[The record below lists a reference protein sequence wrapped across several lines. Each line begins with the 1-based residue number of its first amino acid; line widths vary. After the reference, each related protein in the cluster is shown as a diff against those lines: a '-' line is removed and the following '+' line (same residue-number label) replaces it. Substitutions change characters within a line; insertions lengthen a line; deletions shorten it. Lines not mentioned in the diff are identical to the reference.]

1 MPVISYFLGI
11 TVSMYFG
18 DHAPPHFHV
27 DYQGHEALI
36 DIATGDVLKGRLPP
50 SVRRLVN
57 KWLTLHRE
65 ELFLNFQKVYKY
77 ETHTCIAGLGE

>member
-11 TVSMYFG
+11 TISMYFG

-36 DIATGDVLKGRLPP
+36 NIATGEVMKGRLPP
-50 SVRRLVN
+50 TVRRLVSE
-57 KWLTLHRE
+57 WLTLHRE
-65 ELFLNFQKVYKY
+65 ELFTNFQKVYKY
-77 ETHTCIAGLGE
+77 ETPSRITGLDE